1 VDNSERRTAA
11 VQGLVAHWLSA
22 PNASDTV
29 EGILL
34 WWLPGRG
41 LSEREVAQALAWLT
55 ERGVVVSAQAA
66 DRKVR
71 YRLVDPSGRGLRELL
86 D

>member
-1 VDNSERRTAA
+1 VDNTEQRTAA
-11 VQGLVAHWLSA
+11 VRALVAHWLSA

-29 EGILL
+29 EGILM
-34 WWLPGRG
+34 WWLRDRG
-41 LSEREVAQALAWLT
+41 LSEREVVQALDWLAA
-55 ERGVVVSAQAA
+55 RGVVVSSQAA

-71 YRLVDPSGRGLRELL
+71 YRLADPSGRALRQLL